1 MPSMP
6 FALFVL
12 LGLAACAPMAPQA
25 ASPAALPDATASQP
39 PSTGGAMSPVS
50 PDAPPPMPPEQ
61 AATCDAAKAQA
72 FVGRKADEGTVQAA
86 VAASGAK
93 TVRVLR
99 PGVMVTL
106 DYRGDRLNLQLDG
119 KGLIASA
126 RCG

>member
-1 MPSMP
+1 MSPSP
-6 FALFVL
+6 LLLFVL
-12 LGLAACAPMAPQA
+12 LDLAACAPIARQDAPADAAPPAASTGGA
-25 ASPAALPDATASQP
+25 ASPAMPET
-39 PSTGGAMSPVS
+39 
-50 PDAPPPMPPEQ
+50 PPMPPE
-61 AATCDAAKAQA
+61 AIATCDAAKAQG

-86 VAASGAK
+86 MAASGAK

-99 PGVMVTL
+99 PGMMVTM